1 MISVTDKA
9 ADHIKSQLSQ
19 RGKGRYKTRCK
30 DNWMLWIGIRH

>member
-19 RGKGRYKTRCK
+19 RGKG
-30 DNWMLWIGIRH
+30 IGIRLGVKTTGCS